1 METKYKELKLAFYE
15 CKDGTLEYKI
25 ARTELIHFERELIA
39 KVLSGDK
46 SFSHTIREL
55 PATYLEVATDTHY
68 SSEKDIQEF
77 REDIINWFSWPRV
90 SLDLQKLLKKAL
102 PVVNMATDWNIAT
115 SNFPAC

>member
-15 CKDGTLEYKI
+15 CKDGTPEYKI

-39 KVLSGDK
+39 KVLSGDR

-77 REDIINWFSWPRV
+77 REDIINWFMAKGFV
-90 SLDLQKLLKKAL
+90 GFAEALEKSL
-102 PVVNMATDWNIAT
+102 T
-115 SNFPAC
+115 SGEYGHGLEYCHF